1 MSGNAEKKKKAKVK
15 RRKTLDKTPR
25 VTVLRYE
32 EADQEVE
39 CRLELSNRN
48 TITFKFAIE
57 NDEPEEI
64 VDNLVRA
71 GFCSFGVVCLS
82 FYFCFLFLKFFFFH
96 FFVFM

>member
-64 VDNLVRA
+64 VD
-71 GFCSFGVVCLS
+71 LS
-82 FYFCFLFLKFFFFH
+82 LIH
-96 FFVFM
+96 I